1 MTLSIYLIICQI
13 LCSKILGVIE
23 LLIIMKSPK
32 IGGLQCYDVV
42 LTAATSDRIARF
54 RDLKRGDI
62 VRSLVGHPNSIF
74 CLKFNLQSIITSSLD
89 QISRIW
95 DLRIESAVQ
104 VRGYSSPIV
113 SLYFDS
119 NKFVV
124 SDGSSQILL
133 FARVNSKKL
142 GL

>member
-1 MTLSIYLIICQI
+1 
-13 LCSKILGVIE
+13 
-23 LLIIMKSPK
+23 MKSPK
-32 IGGLQCYDVV
+32 IGGLQSYDIV
-42 LTAATSDRIARF
+42 LTAATSDRIARL
-54 RDLKRGDI
+54 RDLKRGGI

-89 QISRIW
+89 QIFRIW

>member
-32 IGGLQCYDVV
+32 IGGLQSYDVV
-42 LTAATSDRIARF
+42 LTAATSDRIARL

-62 VRSLVGHPNSIF
+62 VRSLVGHSNSIF

-95 DLRIESAVQ
+95 DLRTESAVQ
-104 VRGYSSPIV
+104 VRGYSSHIV

-124 SDGSSQILL
+124 LMDHHKFFYLL
-133 FARVNSKKL
+133 VLTQKN
-142 GL
+142 